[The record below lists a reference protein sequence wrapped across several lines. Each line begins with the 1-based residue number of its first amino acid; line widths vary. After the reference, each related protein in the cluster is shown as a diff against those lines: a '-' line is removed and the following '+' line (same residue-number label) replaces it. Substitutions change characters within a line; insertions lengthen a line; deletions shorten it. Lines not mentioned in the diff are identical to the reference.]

1 MSRYLHHP
9 KGLIHVFGHR
19 SARRARVGTLTAAVL
34 AVALVGCEGG
44 GDSSEGSGAAGKTGP
59 ETSTLKIG
67 VIPIAGVTPIFAAQK
82 LGYFQEE
89 GLTVTLETSS
99 GGAASL
105 PLVAQG
111 GLQISNAP
119 PVSVVLANTQRF
131 DFAMLGPSLDGEAT
145 SPGQT
150 AVLASKSSGITK
162 LSDLQGKKVAVNT
175 INSVNW
181 LYNRALLEKAGVD
194 LKTVT
199 YLEVP
204 FPSMIDALTNGSVD
218 AIDVPQPFFFIA
230 EQTGKVLT
238 LGYTFSDVQPSVP
251 ITAYAATQD
260 FVDDNPRTI
269 AAFERAM
276 TRAVEY
282 MRANESEA
290 KKLVA
295 EYTGA
300 KPELVAQIPLNK
312 WSTELSVEGIQKTAD
327 LMRKE
332 GLIKEE
338 VDVKDFIP
346 QIDAKR

>member
-1 MSRYLHHP
+1 MFR
-9 KGLIHVFGHR
+9 HR
-19 SARRARVGTLTAAVL
+19 SARTARVGTLTAIAL
-34 AVALVGCEGG
+34 AVALVGCGG
-44 GDSSEGSGAAGKTGP
+44 GDDGAAKSGEAGGTGP
-59 ETSTLKIG
+59 ETSNLKIG

-119 PVSVVLANTQRF
+119 PVSVILANTQRF

-145 SPGQT
+145 SPDQT
-150 AVLASKSSGITK
+150 AVLASKASGVSK

-199 YLEVP
+199 YVEVP

-230 EQTGKVLT
+230 EQTGKVKT

-251 ITAYAATQD
+251 ITAYAATQK
-260 FVDDNPRTI
+260 FVDDNPRTV
-269 AAFERAM
+269 AGFERAM
-276 TRAVEY
+276 KRAVEY
-282 MRANESEA
+282 MRANEGEA

-300 KPELVAQIPLNK
+300 KPELVAQIPLHK
-312 WSTELSVEGIQKTAD
+312 WSTELSPDGIQKTAE
-327 LMRKE
+327 LMLKE
-332 GLIKEE
+332 GLIKKK
-338 VDVKDFIP
+338 VDVKEFIP
-346 QIDAKR
+346 KIDTAR

>member
-1 MSRYLHHP
+1 VLSIGSR
-9 KGLIHVFGHR
+9 
-19 SARRARVGTLTAAVL
+19 SRARAHGLVVL
-34 AVALVGCEGG
+34 ALAIILAGCGDGEG
-44 GDSSEGSGAAGKTGP
+44 EGSSGAGGTSP
-59 ETSTLKIG
+59 ETKALKIG

-82 LGYFQEE
+82 LGYFQQE
-89 GLTVTLETSS
+89 GLDVTLETSS

-119 PVSVVLANTQRF
+119 PVSVILANAQRF
-131 DFAMLGPSLDGEAT
+131 DFRMLAPSLDGASQ
-145 SPGQT
+145 SPDQT
-150 AVLASKSSGITK
+150 AVLASKTSGVKT
-162 LSDLQGKKVAVNT
+162 LADLAGKKVAVNT

-181 LYNRALLEKAGVD
+181 LYNRALLDKAGVD

-199 YLEVP
+199 YVEVP

-218 AIDVPQPFFFIA
+218 AIDVPQPFFYIA
-230 EQTGKVLT
+230 EQTGKVTT

-251 ITAYAATQD
+251 ITAYAATEK

-282 MRANESEA
+282 MRGNESEA

-295 EYTGA
+295 EYTKA
-300 KPELVAQIPLNK
+300 SPDLVAKIPLNV
-312 WSTELSVEGIQKTAD
+312 WSTELSAEGIQKTAD
-327 LMRKE
+327 LMLKE
-332 GLIKEE
+332 GMIKEK
-338 VDVKDFIP
+338 VNVSDYIP
-346 QIDAKR
+346 KIKTK